1 MRASTVALLLVAS
14 CAHAASVGYSRRQ
27 SVQCAAVD
35 KDGTALTASAGAGDF
50 VSCTYEGAGE
60 CEYFPANGSF
70 SSGSSQCP
78 AGIAQDPSATTDAAS
93 SAGAEPTGTDDGD
106 SDSASATGSDTDTD
120 TDTETET
127 DSDPALSTPN
137 TSSTTPVISSPA
149 ASTPPP
155 VSKTSASGGAASASG
170 SRSASASPSA
180 SGQPGGA
187 RALSVP
193 LGALLGAVGLGMMAL

>member
-1 MRASTVALLLVAS
+1 MRASTVALLLAAS
-14 CAHAASVGYSRRQ
+14 HCAHAASVGSSRRQ
-27 SVQCAAVD
+27 SVQCAPVD
-35 KDGTALTASAGAGDF
+35 KDGTALTASAGDGDF
-50 VSCTYEGAGE
+50 VSCTYEGAGD

-78 AGIAQDPSATTDAAS
+78 AGIAQDPSATTDAPS

-106 SDSASATGSDTDTD
+106 SDSASATDS
-120 TDTETET
+120 DTETET
-127 DSDPALSTPN
+127 DSDPPLSTPN
-137 TSSTTPVISSPA
+137 TSSTTPVISTPA

-155 VSKTSASGGAASASG
+155 VSKTSASGGAGSPASASG
-170 SRSASASPSA
+170 SASASPSA

-187 RALSVP
+187 RALGVP